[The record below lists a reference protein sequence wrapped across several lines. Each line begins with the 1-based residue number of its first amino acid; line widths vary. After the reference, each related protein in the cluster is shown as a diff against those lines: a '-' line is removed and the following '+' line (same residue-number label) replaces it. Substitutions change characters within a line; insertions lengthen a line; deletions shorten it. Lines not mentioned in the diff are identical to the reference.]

1 MKRIFALLAIILTLG
16 LGACGT
22 DDDKLESG
30 PEVNTEST
38 AVEGAATEG
47 EGESALEGVEITCT
61 PVNPPPNVSIDG
73 ESEGAEITVSNQSGE
88 ELVDP
93 VIVITYGEH
102 TYNQVDFT
110 EETEDVVFPSVDD
123 GATETAFFK
132 VQAISE
138 RADCHGVLDGFLT
151 PGESSAETALSCEV
165 LGDGLFRM
173 SVTNGETEDFRQ
185 WAVRVILTYPDG
197 QERSNAVTYPDV
209 MIGETVEYEVEMPIY
224 ESASGC
230 EIEIDASY
238 FPVNDR

>member
-1 MKRIFALLAIILTLG
+1 MKRVISRFAIILTLG
-16 LGACGT
+16 LGACGAN
-22 DDDKLESG
+22 DKPESG
-30 PEVNTEST
+30 DPQINSEATVI
-38 AVEGAATEG
+38 EGAATS
-47 EGESALEGVEITCT
+47 EGESVLEGVEITCT

-73 ESEGAEITVSNQSGE
+73 ESEGAEITVSNHSGE
-88 ELVDP
+88 ALVDP

-102 TYNQVDFT
+102 EYNLVDYT

-123 GATETAFFK
+123 GATETAFFT

-138 RADCHGVLDGFLT
+138 RADCYGELDGFLT
-151 PGESSAETALSCEV
+151 SDESSAETALSCEV

-209 MIGETVEYEVEMPIY
+209 KIGETVEYEVEMPMY

-230 EIEIDASY
+230 EIEIDPSY